1 MAVVEVMGKLERGWL
16 KRDKENDGLSRS
28 RESVEAWMKRKNR
41 GTGGKDFFFLLLWV
55 LQKVSKRE
63 FWRKEEVETKSN
75 EGGFICLR
83 LPRGKFFTVKYPLIF
98 AFLSFATVEACWML
112 WHGHQRPIY
121 LLLIL
126 GMGVMSCILSFY
138 WFFLL
143 FGLNYTMFMF
153 HFHLIFFL
161 DWFELCSS
169 FTSHAFDFH
178 LKSNWFQPPVQACW
192 SKHETGFYSMTCSFT
207 LSPPS
212 LLDFFCSLFVFGTH
226 FSWEY

>member
-83 LPRGKFFTVKYPLIF
+83 LLGGKFFTVKYPLPYTL
-98 AFLSFATVEACWML
+98 LSFATVEACWML

-153 HFHLIFFL
+153 HFHLIFFRL
-161 DWFELCSS
+161 IW
-169 FTSHAFDFH
+169 
-178 LKSNWFQPPVQACW
+178 
-192 SKHETGFYSMTCSFT
+192 
-207 LSPPS
+207 
-212 LLDFFCSLFVFGTH
+212 SLF
-226 FSWEY
+226 